1 MIYLLGDVHQRFN
14 HILPALLPRQKTDGE
29 QAIIFLGDIECKIP
43 FEEQISPLLKAGI
56 ECWFIH
62 GNHDTDQQKY
72 WQNLSGSIHRNLDGR
87 VVTIQGKRIAGL
99 GGVFR
104 GAIWY
109 PPSPQCHQSMEAF
122 KQMLYLKSAQYPE
135 GKLLKHYSSIWPD
148 IYDALSIESADV
160 LVTHEAPSCH
170 VHGFETLDELAKCL
184 GVKQLFHGHHHKKAD
199 YSIHTERLGFEAFS
213 VPFQGIMTLDGDL
226 IWAP

>member
-14 HILPALLPRQKTDGE
+14 HILPALLPRQEADGE
-29 QAIIFLGDIECKIP
+29 QAVIFLGDIECKIP
-43 FEEQISPLLKAGI
+43 FEEHISPLLKAGI

-72 WQNLSGSIHRNLDGR
+72 WQNLSGSMYRNLDGR

-99 GGVFR
+99 GGIFR
-104 GAIWY
+104 GTIWY
-109 PPSPQCHQSMEAF
+109 PPSPQSHQSMKAL
-122 KQMLYLKSAQYPE
+122 KQSLDAKSTRYPE

-148 IYDALSIESADV
+148 TYDALRVETADV

-170 VHGFETLDELAKCL
+170 VHGFEALDELAKCL
-184 GVKQLFHGHHHKKAD
+184 GVKQLFHGHHHKIAD
-199 YSIHTERLGFEAFS
+199 YSTHTERLGFAAFS